1 MLRKEKHLIDQKK
14 LTRLNIL
21 FEKVVSDKANLNERR
36 ELKSLYHEYIDD
48 KKATER
54 CNLQAA
60 APAAELLELE
70 DSMAR

>member
-1 MLRKEKHLIDQKK
+1 MLRREKLLIDQKK

-48 KKATER
+48 GREVGLQVQEGSHYHHAT
-54 CNLQAA
+54 A
-60 APAAELLELE
+60 
-70 DSMAR
+70 